1 MIDTHININIVLLG
15 RNYKLKVEPSEEA
28 LVRQAAKDINDKV
41 LDYQSQ
47 FPSKDKQDFLIMI
60 LLQQKVDSLRKTGVQ
75 TQTEEWS
82 QKLDALDQLLS
93 QHLTDL

>member
-28 LVRQAAKDINDKV
+28 MVRQAAKEINDKV
-41 LDYQSQ
+41 LDYQSK

-60 LLQQKVDSLRKTGVQ
+60 LLQQKVDSFRKSNVQ
-75 TQTEEWS
+75 SSSDDWNN
-82 QKLDALDQLLS
+82 KLDALDQLLS
-93 QHLTDL
+93 QHLKSL